1 MHLKQNPKPGY
12 ISDTEAIATLQQN
25 MKNEKEWIKVHAA
38 EFLLWSGYP
47 EGVKET
53 FLKEE
58 QLYGNI
64 PPYRI
69 GIWRVLAQAET
80 EQLKKEVWI
89 DKMKKAFWD
98 EEGSDRVHAIET
110 LAKLKVPI
118 FHKEIKIEDIFINDT
133 LDNFSIYKLWN
144 FAYTSDK
151 NFLIAQDSLLQLSIS
166 TLHDSTIRI
175 IALYALKKM
184 GRLDGIA
191 WNILADSALKE
202 YENISI
208 QANLLNAAIVTATEE
223 ISHTDIV
230 KRLMDELILLDEKE
244 NNNIVKMSLLD
255 VLAEKG
261 DDEYLDK
268 IYATREEMK
277 LLEEMDGLSSS
288 AYAIL
293 KINDRDE

>member
-133 LDNFSIYKLWN
+133 LENFSIYKLWN
-144 FAYTSDK
+144 FAYTSDE

-244 NNNIVKMSLLD
+244 NNIIVKMSLLD

-268 IYATREEMK
+268 IYATQEEMK
-277 LLEEMDGLSSS
+277 LLEEMDGLSSC